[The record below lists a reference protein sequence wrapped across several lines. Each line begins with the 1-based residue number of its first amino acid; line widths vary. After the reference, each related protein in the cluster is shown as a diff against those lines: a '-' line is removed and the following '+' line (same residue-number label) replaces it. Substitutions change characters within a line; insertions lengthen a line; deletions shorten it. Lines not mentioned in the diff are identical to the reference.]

1 MFSFGG
7 YLCRGIVNF
16 QVTRRL
22 PSFWFHVPESSS
34 GCGAFTAS
42 IILRVNGFRLS

>member
-7 YLCRGIVNF
+7 YLYRGIVNF

-22 PSFWFHVPESSS
+22 PYFLVSRSLVFQGREPLL
-34 GCGAFTAS
+34 
-42 IILRVNGFRLS
+42 LR